1 MGIFCKKCPIHR
13 RGCFKEW
20 KKEWVGLMRR
30 FSQIDCSGKE
40 KPVFKSG
47 VSKVEYGFIV
57 LNYITIYVFLFEEM
71 VRGKILLQEVRSQAL
86 GTLQGLL

>member
-1 MGIFCKKCPIHR
+1 MEKKNPSS
-13 RGCFKEW
+13 K
-20 KKEWVGLMRR
+20 V
-30 FSQIDCSGKE
+30 D
-40 KPVFKSG
+40 
-47 VSKVEYGFIV
+47 VSKVEYGFVV